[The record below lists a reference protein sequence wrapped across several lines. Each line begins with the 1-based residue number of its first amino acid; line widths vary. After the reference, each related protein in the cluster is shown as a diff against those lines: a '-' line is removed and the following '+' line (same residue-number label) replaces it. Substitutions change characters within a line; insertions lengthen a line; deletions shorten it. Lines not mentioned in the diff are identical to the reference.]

1 MAPDKKWMQL
11 IHNRLDDAYIH
22 GVEIFL
28 NYTFTRLREA
38 NEIRCPCV
46 KCCNAVSRTREI
58 VRSHLIVHGIIQ
70 NYTFWYHHGE
80 TIGETEEPDS
90 ESVNDDDKIGEDH
103 EEDEIHDILTDLH
116 PFYNV
121 DNMNIGDDD
130 VLEEEPNPEAK
141 RFYSLLKDF
150 DQPLYEGSK
159 LSKLSTLVKLLH
171 IKSIG
176 RWSNNSFNMLLKMLK
191 KDLLPDKSNLPD
203 SYYEARKLIKSL
215 GLSYDRID
223 ACRNDCML
231 YWKNDKFVD
240 SCKICG
246 ASRWKEDKH
255 NGESKIKKGK
265 KIPYKI
271 LRYFPLKT
279 RLQRLFMSSKTS
291 PLMRW
296 HHENKANDGIM
307 RHPVDSKAWKK
318 FDELHQSFAMEPRNV
333 RLGLASDGFQPFGC
347 SRTPYSIWPV
357 VLIPYNLPPLL
368 CMKQENFI
376 LSMLIPGPGSPGDA
390 IDVYLQ
396 PLIDELKELWETGV
410 CTFDASI
417 KRNFTLHAA
426 LLWTINDFPAYGNLS
441 GWSTKGKLACPCC
454 NRETFSKRLTNGKKQ
469 CYMGHRRFL
478 PLNHKWRN
486 DKKSFDGT
494 AEWGLPPNT
503 LSGEDTLD
511 QVADLDGLPLTNDQK
526 KKIKV
531 SHDSRGDNWNKKSI
545 FFDLP
550 YWKTL
555 LLRHNLDVMHI
566 EKNICDNI
574 LGTILNIKGKTK
586 DTLSSRLD
594 LQELKIMKELHP
606 KRNGEKYDL
615 PTACFTLSPE
625 EKHKFLSF
633 LKDLKVPDGFSSNIS
648 HCINMKDHKISG
660 LKSHDC
666 HVLLQHLI
674 PLAIR
679 SMLCIE
685 VREPLIELSLFFNL
699 LGAKCLKLEELE
711 QIEAQIP
718 ETLCK
723 LEKVFIP
730 AFFDVME
737 HLPIH
742 LANEAMI
749 GGPVQYRS
757 MYPVERWLY
766 FLKLFIRNKSC
777 VEGSIA
783 EGYIANEFTTLCSRY
798 LHTMETKFNLLE
810 RNYDGGALESDGG
823 LMIFCQPGRALKGG
837 KTQLLNLKELEQA
850 HIYILK
856 NCDEVQPFLEEFSQ
870 IPGDSSEKNSDRQF
884 ISWFKGKIEGLSKHD
899 ESKKM
904 VDLLT
909 LSRGPMKYV
918 TRFKGYIINGYRFHV
933 QDYDKGLR
941 TQNCGIVVAG
951 ETDEEGKII
960 DYYGDLTDIL
970 ELQFIGG
977 RRLVLFRCMWFDVY
991 DNEMG
996 VKMDKYDFVSVNPQ
1010 RFLKTDEPF
1019 VLANQA
1025 SQVFYARD
1033 HSNKGWNVVR
1043 KFLPRD
1049 TFDDM
1054 QKNDNDFEDLHYS
1067 IDRKRKRTHPEKEI
1081 RHNSTSGGF
1090 VKESTV
1096 RGSVEKR
1103 TMVGNNKGL
1112 NSATY
1117 TQNVVAQKI
1126 NVVPPGFDALEDE
1139 TSFPNDDLEVMQETV
1154 TSKPAKE
1161 NGQNIISAC
1170 SVKGSNV
1177 VQRTSIGKN
1186 YCVPSSDKNELA
1198 QNKNLMQPGF
1208 DPIEV
1213 DSFFPRDDL
1222 EVMGRGNRF
1231 TSLSSVREGI
1241 EKRIMIENNKGL
1253 NSAIYDQNVIPQKT
1267 NVVCPDFDA
1276 IKVET
1281 SFPHDDYEV
1290 MQENMRSIPGKEN
1303 RKNITSVGSARGSI
1317 FVQRTSIGKSKGY
1330 SVVSS
1335 DMNVPASNKIIRQ
1348 PNFNPIEHDTSFPHD
1363 DLEAMQEA
1371 LRSKSDPM
1379 EDDLTLPQDEVEVM
1393 QDTQISK
1400 EGSCEVDRIK
1410 KVRGPNLCKVVTG
1423 LKPGEKLRV
1432 TFYHNRVVGDH
1443 HALFSR
1449 HLGSLVR
1456 DRNMCPLRVHS
1467 WTDIEEA
1474 KLEHMWGAVTEKF
1487 DSDDMIGHRDH
1498 VLKHMRRLWNNWRGS
1513 LHMNMKSKPLREVLK
1528 DVPEGVD
1535 KSDWEWL
1542 VKDHFLSAKFKEKS
1556 TRNAMN
1562 RSKLSMPHR
1571 TGSKPIR
1578 EIIYELGGKHGNPP
1592 DMATIFF
1599 ETRKKDNK
1607 LLEPETNQKYEE
1619 IQELLQVEPSLTNI
1633 EVVERCFGPQSKSH
1647 VVGFGGGITSKDLK
1661 GGSSAK
1667 AALLEQ
1673 LNVSRKEKA
1682 VLLEE
1687 LNASRKE
1694 NESMKRRMDNIEK
1707 RCEIFESAIFR
1718 DPSSPPSSSEQNT
1731 G

>member
-1 MAPDKKWMQL
+1 
-11 IHNRLDDAYIH
+11 
-22 GVEIFL
+22 
-28 NYTFTRLREA
+28 
-38 NEIRCPCV
+38 
-46 KCCNAVSRTREI
+46 
-58 VRSHLIVHGIIQ
+58 
-70 NYTFWYHHGE
+70 
-80 TIGETEEPDS
+80 
-90 ESVNDDDKIGEDH
+90 
-103 EEDEIHDILTDLH
+103 
-116 PFYNV
+116 
-121 DNMNIGDDD
+121 
-130 VLEEEPNPEAK
+130 
-141 RFYSLLKDF
+141 
-150 DQPLYEGSK
+150 
-159 LSKLSTLVKLLH
+159 
-171 IKSIG
+171 
-176 RWSNNSFNMLLKMLK
+176 
-191 KDLLPDKSNLPD
+191 
-203 SYYEARKLIKSL
+203 
-215 GLSYDRID
+215 
-223 ACRNDCML
+223 
-231 YWKNDKFVD
+231 
-240 SCKICG
+240 
-246 ASRWKEDKH
+246 
-255 NGESKIKKGK
+255 
-265 KIPYKI
+265 
-271 LRYFPLKT
+271 
-279 RLQRLFMSSKTS
+279 
-291 PLMRW
+291 
-296 HHENKANDGIM
+296 
-307 RHPVDSKAWKK
+307 
-318 FDELHQSFAMEPRNV
+318 
-333 RLGLASDGFQPFGC
+333 
-347 SRTPYSIWPV
+347 
-357 VLIPYNLPPLL
+357 
-368 CMKQENFI
+368 
-376 LSMLIPGPGSPGDA
+376 
-390 IDVYLQ
+390 
-396 PLIDELKELWETGV
+396 
-410 CTFDASI
+410 
-417 KRNFTLHAA
+417 
-426 LLWTINDFPAYGNLS
+426 
-441 GWSTKGKLACPCC
+441 
-454 NRETFSKRLTNGKKQ
+454 
-469 CYMGHRRFL
+469 
-478 PLNHKWRN
+478 
-486 DKKSFDGT
+486 
-494 AEWGLPPNT
+494 
-503 LSGEDTLD
+503 
-511 QVADLDGLPLTNDQK
+511 
-526 KKIKV
+526 
-531 SHDSRGDNWNKKSI
+531 
-545 FFDLP
+545 
-550 YWKTL
+550 
-555 LLRHNLDVMHI
+555 
-566 EKNICDNI
+566 
-574 LGTILNIKGKTK
+574 
-586 DTLSSRLD
+586 
-594 LQELKIMKELHP
+594 
-606 KRNGEKYDL
+606 
-615 PTACFTLSPE
+615 
-625 EKHKFLSF
+625 
-633 LKDLKVPDGFSSNIS
+633 
-648 HCINMKDHKISG
+648 
-660 LKSHDC
+660 
-666 HVLLQHLI
+666 
-674 PLAIR
+674 
-679 SMLCIE
+679 
-685 VREPLIELSLFFNL
+685 
-699 LGAKCLKLEELE
+699 
-711 QIEAQIP
+711 
-718 ETLCK
+718 
-723 LEKVFIP
+723 
-730 AFFDVME
+730 ME

-749 GGPVQYRS
+749 GGPVQYQS

-766 FLKLFIRNKSC
+766 FLKLFIRNRSC

-810 RNYDGGALESDGG
+810 RNYDGGAIESDGG
-823 LMIFCQPGRALKGG
+823 LMIFCQLGKALKGG

-870 IPGDSSEKNSDRQF
+870 IPGDSSQKNSDRQF
-884 ISWFKGKIEGLSKHD
+884 ISWFKEKIEGLCKHD

-904 VDLLT
+904 ADLLT
-909 LSRGPMKYV
+909 LLRGPMKYV

-933 QDYDKGLR
+933 QDYDNGLR

-991 DNEMG
+991 DNERG
-996 VKMDKYDFVSVNPQ
+996 VKMDEYD
-1010 RFLKTDEPF
+1010 
-1019 VLANQA
+1019 
-1025 SQVFYARD
+1025 
-1033 HSNKGWNVVR
+1033 
-1043 KFLPRD
+1043 
-1049 TFDDM
+1049 FDDM
-1054 QKNDNDFEDLHYS
+1054 NPSKFKKSEMGSSSKNFKQSFLPPGALARGRGQSLKSMGSVRVTAE
-1067 IDRKRKRTHPEKEI
+1067 KRNLIGQTDITLETMRTKSEKEI
-1081 RHNSTSGGF
+1081 KHNSTSGGF

-1103 TMVGNNKGL
+1103 TVVGNNKGL

-1161 NGQNIISAC
+1161 NGQNIISVC

-1177 VQRTSIGKN
+1177 VHRTSIGKSKN

-1198 QNKNLMQPGF
+1198 HNKNLMQPGF

-1213 DSFFPRDDL
+1213 DSFFPRDEL

-1241 EKRIMIENNKGL
+1241 GKRIMIENNKGL

-1276 IKVET
+1276 IEVET

-1290 MQENMRSIPGKEN
+1290 MQENMRSKPGKEN

-1348 PNFNPIEHDTSFPHD
+1348 PNSNPIEHDTSFPHD

-1371 LRSKSDPM
+1371 LRSKSARERAQSFTYVGSPRRCAEKRTLNGKNKDSKNAEYDLNELTQNNNRVPLGLDPM
-1379 EDDLTLPQDEVEVM
+1379 EDDLTLPQDEVQVM
-1393 QDTQISK
+1393 QDTQRSK
-1400 EGSCEVDRIK
+1400 AGSCEVDRIK
-1410 KVRGPNLCKVVTG
+1410 KDSNL
-1423 LKPGEKLRV
+1423 EKSLESLF
-1432 TFYHNRVVGDH
+1432 TTIELLGDH
-1443 HALFSR
+1443 HTLFSR

-1513 LHMNMKSKPLREVLK
+1513 LHINMKSKPLREVLK

-1542 VKDHFLSAKFKEKS
+1542 VKDHFLSEKFKEKS

-1673 LNVSRKEKA
+1673 LNVSRKEKV